1 MNGHYR
7 QRLHLNSH
15 SLIIIKDNV
24 RASSYVQPPVD
35 FLNFW
40 RPFQLR
46 DWGAGQDSIIT
57 LDQQQQLE
65 RKMNTKK
72 KERKQAFNLCRPKD
86 LKCPTKPKQPGG
98 RANCRAV
105 VVIDGH
111 LACSVRLSICRI
123 HKKRCWGNYVCH
135 DILKAGTGEPR
146 NGWQL

>member
-40 RPFQLR
+40 RPFQLG

-65 RKMNTKK
+65 GKMNTKK
-72 KERKQAFNLCRPKD
+72 RK
-86 LKCPTKPKQPGG
+86 
-98 RANCRAV
+98 
-105 VVIDGH
+105 
-111 LACSVRLSICRI
+111 
-123 HKKRCWGNYVCH
+123 
-135 DILKAGTGEPR
+135 KAGF
-146 NGWQL
+146 QLVSS